1 MKVFRRFLNVLTVSA
16 DLTSDGKLF
25 QARGAAMQ
33 KTRSPRRRRL
43 LVLLMNRIVIVGR
56 AQGDLAVE
64 SVDGL

>member
-1 MKVFRRFLNVLTVSA
+1 MSA

-33 KTRSPRRRRL
+33 K
-43 LVLLMNRIVIVGR
+43 VLKAETETTSGNEQVIIVGL

-64 SVDGL
+64 SGDGLDYKDYNTRIITQVP